1 MIPKAIKLSDITA
14 TPKVPPPIMT
24 LETIRQLALDCG
36 AADAGIVDI
45 DHEMLDEERE
55 TILKTFPKAKSV
67 ISIICKMNVNSVRSP
82 LRSVANHEFHH
93 TGYETDEICRTLA
106 HRLLDLGISA
116 MNEPMAFPMEH
127 SNYPSKPW
135 IISHKKVAVAA
146 GLGHMGIHRN
156 LIHPKFGNFILLG
169 SVVIDQSIKD
179 LNTKP
184 LDFNPCLECKLCVAA
199 CPVGAI
205 GSDGYFN
212 FSACM
217 NHNYREFMGGF
228 IDWARALT
236 ESANMKEYKA
246 RFNDG
251 ETVSLWQSLAY
262 GPNYKAAYCMSVCP
276 AGEDIIGQYKENKR
290 NFIDSYLKPLTEKE
304 ETIYAVK
311 GTDAEEYVKN
321 KFPNKQVKIV
331 ASSLAA
337 NSIESFLF
345 GSKLIFQPGKAKG
358 INLRVHFNFIG
369 DEDIKATYIIQNQN
383 LEILMKHQG
392 APDLV
397 ITAKNK
403 DWVRFL
409 NKDLNLFWALIT
421 GKIKIKGNLKH
432 FQNFGKIFPT

>member
-409 NKDLNLFWALIT
+409 NNQHPTK
-421 GKIKIKGNLKH
+421 KVLKRYSSSAY
-432 FQNFGKIFPT
+432 